1 MTANKN
7 IHLSSSVS
15 H

>member
-7 IHLSSSVS
+7 ICT
-15 H
+15 